1 MVRYLLQGG
10 ADLDDRALG
19 VFFQPARI
27 SQFEADQNF
36 MKFRQLDK
44 NQLYRYILKFDSRGC
59 DLKSRTLLSLGANT
73 SDTRPENPTINM
85 LVYTNDKDA
94 SLQLPI
100 SLDDWEMV
108 GISACECDHY
118 SVLYALSSFCSPT
131 RNLPECFSIV
141 TDE

>member
-44 NQLYRYILKFDSRGC
+44 NQLYRYILKFDSRAC
-59 DLKSRTLLSLGANT
+59 DLKSRTLMSLGANT
-73 SDTRPENPTINM
+73 LDTRPENPTMNM
-85 LVYTNDKDA
+85 LVYTKRQRCQSAA
-94 SLQLPI
+94 SYLTGRLGNGGYI
-100 SLDDWEMV
+100 CL
-108 GISACECDHY
+108 
-118 SVLYALSSFCSPT
+118 
-131 RNLPECFSIV
+131 
-141 TDE
+141 